1 MRNTMDNETLVAAYQ
16 RELAGAIERKQRDR
30 VELIRAELAA
40 LGVKAPVESTGTGS
54 ATKRTRKATT

>member
-1 MRNTMDNETLVAAYQ
+1 MDNETLVAAYQ

-30 VELIRAELAA
+30 VELIRAELDA
-40 LGVKAPVESTGTGS
+40 LGVKAPVESAGTGS